1 MDQRF
6 YDAVEASPVIAAI
19 KDCNGMN
26 EVLEMEDIKVVF
38 VIYGDLCSLPDI
50 TKALK
55 DAGKIVLIHMDLVQ
69 GLSQKEISVDYI
81 DKFCHADGIITTKH
95 SLVRRAKELGMYSV
109 LRFFVIDSIAFE
121 NIKQVDQFP
130 NSMKPD
136 FIEILPGV
144 MPKVIERITQQTKIP
159 LIAGGLIR
167 DREDVMGALSAG
179 AMSVSSSNKEV
190 WML

>member
-6 YDAVEASPVIAAI
+6 YDTVEASPVIAAI

-50 TKALK
+50 TKTLK